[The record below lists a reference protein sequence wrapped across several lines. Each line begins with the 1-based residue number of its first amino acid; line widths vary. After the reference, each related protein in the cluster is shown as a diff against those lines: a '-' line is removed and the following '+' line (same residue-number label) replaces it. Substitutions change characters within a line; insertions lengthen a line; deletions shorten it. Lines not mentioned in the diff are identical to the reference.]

1 MRQLSRQFRAAIAK
15 YLATSVSLLFLV
27 AALASPARPDTVIL
41 HSGASYSGQFNGA
54 AGGTITFTDAQGIQ
68 YNFPLRDVL
77 SLVFTPSNDIV
88 TLRSGKTYS
97 GQYTGGSPL
106 PFTDNQ
112 GVGYQFP
119 TKDVA
124 TLVFSRQ
131 APPPPPASAGP
142 AKVIPVGTEITIRTD
157 ESINA
162 RDSGTGQLYG
172 ATIGQDVFDASNN
185 VAIPAG
191 TPAKLVVRDIG
202 TGGAVHSADL
212 VLDLFSISLNG
223 KEYRVDSS
231 DVNLNNK
238 RGVGANKRTAEYGG
252 GGAAIGA
259 LFGGIFGGGK
269 GAGIGAAAG
278 AGSGLLTQIFTRG
291 KQVQVPAETSLM
303 FRLDQTLVLRPYAN

>member
-1 MRQLSRQFRAAIAK
+1 MRKLTSKFRAANPIL
-15 YLATSVSLLFLV
+15 YLFFAGLFLLV
-27 AALASPARPDTVIL
+27 PAARPDTVIL
-41 HSGASYSGQFNGA
+41 HNGASYTGKFDVPVDS
-54 AGGTITFTDAQGIQ
+54 TITFTDAQGIQ
-68 YNFPLRDVL
+68 YNFPLRDVQ
-77 SLVFTPSNDIV
+77 SLVFTSSNDIV
-88 TLRSGKTYS
+88 TLRSGKVYS
-97 GQYTGGSPL
+97 GNYTGVSPI
-106 PFTDNQ
+106 PFMDGQ

-119 TKDVA
+119 VKDVA
-124 TLVFSRQ
+124 SLVFTRTRPS
-131 APPPPPASAGP
+131 PPPAPAGP

-157 ESINA
+157 DSINA
-162 RDSGTGQLYG
+162 RDTGTGQLYA
-172 ATIGQDVFDASNN
+172 ATISQDVFDASNN

-212 VLDLFSISLNG
+212 VLDLFSISING

-231 DVNLNNK
+231 DVNINNK

-303 FRLDQTLVLRPYAN
+303 FRLDQTLVLKPQ

>member
-1 MRQLSRQFRAAIAK
+1 MRAIPGK
-15 YLATSVSLLFLV
+15 FDVPVDS
-27 AALASPARPDTVIL
+27 
-41 HSGASYSGQFNGA
+41 
-54 AGGTITFTDAQGIQ
+54 TITFTDGQGIQ
-68 YNFPLRDVL
+68 YNFPLHDVQ
-77 SLVFTPSNDIV
+77 SLVFTASNDIV
-88 TLRSGKTYS
+88 TLRSGKVYS
-97 GQYTGGSPL
+97 GNYTGVSPI
-106 PFTDNQ
+106 PFMDGQ

-119 TKDVA
+119 VKDVA
-124 TLVFSRQ
+124 SLVLTRTRPS
-131 APPPPPASAGP
+131 PPPALAGP

-157 ESINA
+157 DTINA
-162 RDSGTGQLYG
+162 HDSGTGQLYS
-172 ATIGQDVFDASNN
+172 ATISQDVFDASNN

-212 VLDLFSISLNG
+212 VLDLFSIAING

-231 DVNLNNK
+231 DVNINSK
-238 RGVGANKRTAEYGG
+238 RGVGANKRTAEFGG

-303 FRLDQTLVLRPYAN
+303 FRLDQTLVLKPQ

>member
-1 MRQLSRQFRAAIAK
+1 MRKLTSKFRAANPIL
-15 YLATSVSLLFLV
+15 YLFFAGLFLLV
-27 AALASPARPDTVIL
+27 PAARPDTVIL
-41 HSGASYSGQFNGA
+41 HNGASYTGKFDVPVDS
-54 AGGTITFTDAQGIQ
+54 TITFTDAQGIQ
-68 YNFPLRDVL
+68 YNFPLRDVQ
-77 SLVFTPSNDIV
+77 SLVFTSSNDIV
-88 TLRSGKTYS
+88 TLRSGKVYS
-97 GQYTGGSPL
+97 GNYTGVSPI
-106 PFTDNQ
+106 PFMDGQ

-119 TKDVA
+119 VKDVA
-124 TLVFSRQ
+124 SLVLTRTRPS
-131 APPPPPASAGP
+131 PPPAPAGP

-157 ESINA
+157 DTINA
-162 RDSGTGQLYG
+162 RDTGTGQLYA
-172 ATIGQDVFDASNN
+172 ATISQDVFDASNN

-212 VLDLFSISLNG
+212 VLDLFSISING

-231 DVNLNNK
+231 DVNINNK

-303 FRLDQTLVLRPYAN
+303 FRLDQTLVLKPQ